1 MIRSY
6 SKGPAPNVRQRI
18 LAAAA
23 EIFGSK
29 GYAATSV
36 GEIATNAGIT
46 KPSLYYHFGSKEGL
60 YRAVLDT
67 CAAQADRLLDQV
79 DQAGGTP
86 WTKIEHLCHGL
97 ALLLKR
103 DVVARRMMEAD
114 YLNPSQG
121 FSLCVGTRLGAKIE
135 TSLWRYLIEGRQVGQ
150 FRYDHAEDALGLLMG
165 SVLVSGASG
174 RRGLE
179 LASMLKLVWDGIGA
193 SSPMASSPSPA
204 STIRTKGG
212 YRKADAPPGAGMR
225 GKP

>member
-1 MIRSY
+1 MIRSC

-23 EIFGSK
+23 ELFGSK

-36 GEIATNAGIT
+36 GEIAKNAGIT

-60 YRAVLDT
+60 YRTVLDT
-67 CAAQADRLLDQV
+67 CAAQVDRLLDQV

-103 DVVARRMMEAD
+103 DVVARRMMEAGHRT
-114 YLNPSQG
+114 PSDG
-121 FSLCVGTRLGAKIE
+121 TPAREGTRLGAKIE
-135 TSLWRYLIEGRQVGQ
+135 TNLWRYLIEGRQVGQ

-165 SVLVSGASG
+165 SVLVSGARG
-174 RRGLE
+174 RGGPA
-179 LASMLKLVWDGIGA
+179 LASMLKLVWDGIGTG
-193 SSPMASSPSPA
+193 SPVASSPSPA

-212 YRKADAPPGAGMR
+212 DRKAEPLPALA
-225 GKP
+225 